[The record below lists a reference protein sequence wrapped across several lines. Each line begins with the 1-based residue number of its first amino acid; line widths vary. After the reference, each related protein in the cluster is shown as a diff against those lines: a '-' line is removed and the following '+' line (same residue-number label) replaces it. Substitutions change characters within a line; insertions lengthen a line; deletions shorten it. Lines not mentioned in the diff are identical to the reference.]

1 MRRKIGEG
9 RERDGRAAP
18 STGLQ
23 RRVVVEGELD
33 AADEAHLAPR
43 DTHRKWSRSGEEA
56 GGRTAGVLP
65 TFSGSVMKSGCVS
78 ASAALGRL
86 SVSQA
91 SIAPMRALASGPALR
106 RLAMTG
112 LVGLPL

>member
-1 MRRKIGEG
+1 MRRMKRTWHRRRARGSD
-9 RERDGRAAP
+9 ERG
-18 STGLQ
+18 S
-23 RRVVVEGELD
+23 E
-33 AADEAHLAPR
+33 
-43 DTHRKWSRSGEEA
+43 
-56 GGRTAGVLP
+56 GGRKDARQAEHP

-106 RLAMTG
+106 RLAMTD
-112 LVGLPL
+112 LAGLPL